1 MDYSDL
7 SPPDLVLFCAKDR
20 DADSW
25 KEFIRRFHPVIAR
38 SVIRVA
44 ARYGAFDS
52 SLIDDLLQET
62 YLKICADQCRLLRA
76 FTPQGP
82 ESAFAF
88 LKVVAANVAQDFF
101 KGRLAQKRAPEL
113 TAETVE
119 QAAAASS
126 GELTDYRLT
135 ATERAVLMG
144 QIDQRLK
151 SALPP
156 DELQRS
162 RAVFWLYYRSGMTAT
177 AIASIPA
184 IGLTTK
190 GVESL
195 LFRLTRLVRE
205 GISRVASADKK
216 KPKGLQQAESF

>member
-1 MDYSDL
+1 VNYSDL
-7 SPPDLVLFCAKDR
+7 SPPDLVWFCAKDS
-20 DADSW
+20 DADFW

-44 ARYGAFDS
+44 AQYGTFDN

-62 YLKICADQCRLLRA
+62 YLKICAEQCKLLRT

-88 LKVVAANVAQDFF
+88 LKVVATNVAQDFF

-119 QAAAASS
+119 PATASPNAKFS
-126 GELTDYRLT
+126 DYRLT
-135 ATERAVLMG
+135 DAERAVLMD
-144 QIDQRLK
+144 QIDRRLRCT
-151 SALPP
+151 LPP

-162 RAVFWLYYRSGMTAT
+162 RTVFWLYYRSGMTAS
-177 AIASIPA
+177 AIASLPT

-205 GISRVASADKK
+205 GISGAASADKK